1 MPKTKYSHSDVSGE
15 PFHHSPG
22 AAAGVGGGAGPSE
35 GPARPPGEAQV
46 GPVHSG
52 PRGGA
57 PHLADAHV
65 RTLRVGVGI
74 TPSFSPRVPQ
84 SQPVCFE
91 AVGFFPGLGLSPAL
105 HVGQTW
111 ESCLLLSPFL
121 HGVKAAFKQ
130 GPWQQ
135 APGSSRALPGPPG
148 GSPFAR

>member
-84 SQPVCFE
+84 SQPVSRLLVSSLALAFLPPYMW
-91 AVGFFPGLGLSPAL
+91 AKRGSPA
-105 HVGQTW
+105 
-111 ESCLLLSPFL
+111 SC
-121 HGVKAAFKQ
+121 
-130 GPWQQ
+130 
-135 APGSSRALPGPPG
+135 
-148 GSPFAR
+148 